1 MSPFLFGTIGAAIQ
15 IDEIDLTVIPLA
27 LVILVAGVVVRLI
40 SAYLWV
46 WQKKY
51 TLKERIVIMVGWI
64 PKATV
69 QAAIGGV
76 VLDRARDEIDR
87 DDPDYDDYEDYGQK
101 ILTSAIVTIL
111 ITAPL
116 GAILTNNLG
125 KIWLNKTEKK
135 KNKVE
140 NKEDDSKEIKSDN
153 QREKSI
159 SNNQNEITNQN
170 DRVLESQNQLNEDS
184 AQINELVTN
193 RMINEIDNPDIK
205 SKNKILEHISLK
217 EFLGW
222 RDRTRMLQLLQIIVP
237 DAIDLTKETY
247 I

>member
-159 SNNQNEITNQN
+159 CELNKQYQNILDKN
-170 DRVLESQNQLNEDS
+170 LEFKMT
-184 AQINELVTN
+184 ELHTLVV
-193 RMINEIDNPDIK
+193 
-205 SKNKILEHISLK
+205 
-217 EFLGW
+217 EF
-222 RDRTRMLQLLQIIVP
+222 
-237 DAIDLTKETY
+237 Y
-247 I
+247 IWTLFAN